1 MYMIEVNPLS
11 FHLNYIACVKYVKP
25 LTFLLMSADESIC
38 FFLRVK
44 LKLNIFILSSPNVD
58 SDTIHD
64 LVNIKNL
71 DN

>member
-11 FHLNYIACVKYVKP
+11 FHLNYIACVKYVKL
-25 LTFLLMSADESIC
+25 LTFLLMSEDKSIC

-44 LKLNIFILSSPNVD
+44 PKLNIFILSSSNVD

-64 LVNIKNL
+64 LVNIQNR